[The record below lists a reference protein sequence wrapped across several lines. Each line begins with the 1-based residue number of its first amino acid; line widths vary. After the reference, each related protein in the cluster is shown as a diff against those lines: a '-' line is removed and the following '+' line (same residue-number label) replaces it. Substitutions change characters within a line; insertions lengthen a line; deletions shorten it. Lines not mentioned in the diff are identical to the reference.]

1 MTGLAPRVGAEA
13 ENPENRL
20 KKSGVRPVAAENT
33 VTDIRIDQSYIA
45 GRWITPENGERF
57 AVREPATEAVVGQ
70 VALCSETELDMAIS
84 AARTAMSRGWG
95 QDGLAERIAYLQ
107 RLIDVLGDEQ
117 DNFARCIAFEVG
129 APIDFALKQQVGT
142 AIGHLQATL
151 AAAQGLEL
159 DITPDPALPEHRERY
174 EPAGIAGLITPWNW
188 PLNQIALKFGAALIA
203 GCPMILK
210 PSEYTPRTSVL
221 FAQCVARI
229 GLPDGVFSMLLGNGR
244 IGSAMTSHKG
254 IRVISFTGSTSVGR
268 QIATAAAQDFKRV
281 ILELGGKSPNILFE
295 DCDVETA
302 VRQGLS
308 HCFRNAGQSCNAAS
322 LMLVQDSIYDRVV
335 ALAGVVARESQVGM
349 PLQCGQHLGPVISKA
364 QFDRVQVLIGTALD
378 QGARL
383 VEGGRGRPDGFE
395 AGYFVQP
402 TVFADVSMDMRIA
415 QEEVFGP
422 VQSIVRFTTEEEAIL
437 LANSQDHGLA
447 AYIQTGD
454 PDRADR
460 VARKLDVGMVQVNG
474 NSRLP
479 GAPFG
484 GTKSSGIGRESGI
497 WGIRA
502 YLEIKSIS
510 GAARRTP

>member
-1 MTGLAPRVGAEA
+1 MS
-13 ENPENRL
+13 L
-20 KKSGVRPVAAENT
+20 KTGVRPVPSERS
-33 VTDIRIDQSYIA
+33 VTDIRIDRSYIA
-45 GRWITPENGERF
+45 GHWVTPQNGEHF
-57 AVREPATEAVVGQ
+57 ALHDPATGCVSGQ
-70 VALCSETELDMAIS
+70 VLLCSEAEIGKAVRSVKSVLAG
-84 AARTAMSRGWG
+84 GWG
-95 QDGLAERIAYLQ
+95 NNGLPERIGYL
-107 RLIDVLGDEQ
+107 RKLIEILTEQ
-117 DNFARCIAFEVG
+117 QDSFARCIAFEVG

-159 DITPDPALPEHRERY
+159 DVTPNPDMPEHRERF
-174 EPAGIAGLITPWNW
+174 EPAGVAGLITPWNW

-221 FAQCVARI
+221 FAQCVDQI
-229 GLPDGVFSMLLGNGR
+229 GLPEGVFSMVLGNGR
-244 IGSAMTSHKG
+244 IGRAMTGHKG
-254 IRVISFTGSTSVGR
+254 IRVISFTGSTEVGR

-295 DCDVETA
+295 DCDVETT
-302 VRQGLS
+302 VRQGVA
-308 HCFRNAGQSCNAAS
+308 HCFRNTGQSCNAAS
-322 LMLVQDSIYDRVV
+322 LMLVQASIYEHVV
-335 ALAGVVARESQVGM
+335 DLAAEVARET
-349 PLQCGQHLGPVISKA
+349 PLGLPGQGGLHLGPVISKA
-364 QFDRVQVLIGTALD
+364 QFDRVQSLIGSALD

-383 VEGGRGRPDGFE
+383 VTGGQGRAEGFG
-395 AGYFVQP
+395 AGYFVKP
-402 TVFADVSMDMRIA
+402 TVFADVTPDMRIA

-422 VQSIVRFTTEEEAIL
+422 VQSIVKFSTEEEAIA

-454 PDRADR
+454 PVRADR

-497 WGIRA
+497 WGIRE

-510 GAARRTP
+510 GAARK

>member
-1 MTGLAPRVGAEA
+1 VPS
-13 ENPENRL
+13 EN
-20 KKSGVRPVAAENT
+20 A
-33 VTDIRIDQSYIA
+33 VTDIRIDQSYIS
-45 GRWITPENGERF
+45 GHWITPENGESF
-57 AVREPATEAVVGQ
+57 TLYEPATGAGAGQ
-70 VALCSETELDMAIS
+70 ALLCSETELDDAVMAAKGVLS
-84 AARTAMSRGWG
+84 DGWG
-95 QDGLAERIAYLQ
+95 ENGLVERIGYLKK
-107 RLIDVLGDEQ
+107 LVKILTEEQ
-117 DNFARCIAFEVG
+117 DSFARCIAFEVG
-129 APIDFALKQQVGT
+129 APRDFAVKQQVGT
-142 AIGHLQATL
+142 AIGHLKATL

-159 DITPDPALPEHRERY
+159 DVTPNPAMPEHRERF
-174 EPAGIAGLITPWNW
+174 EPAGVAGLITPWNW

-221 FAQCVARI
+221 FAQCVDRI
-229 GLPDGVFSMLLGNGR
+229 GLPRGVFSMVLGNGR

-295 DCDVETA
+295 DCDVDTA
-302 VRQGLS
+302 VRQGLA

-322 LMLVQDSIYDRVV
+322 LMLVQAPIYDRVV
-335 ALAGVVARESQVGM
+335 DLAAEVARETQLGL
-349 PLQCGQHLGPVISKA
+349 PQQGGLHLGPVISKA
-364 QFDRVQVLIGTALD
+364 QFDRVQTLIGSALD

-383 VEGGRGRPDGFE
+383 VAGGQGRVEGFG
-395 AGYFVQP
+395 AGYYVKP
-402 TVFADVSMDMRIA
+402 TVFADVTLDMRIA

-422 VQSIVRFTTEEEAIL
+422 VQSIVKFATEEDAIAM
-437 LANSQDHGLA
+437 ANSQDHGLA

-454 PDRADR
+454 PVRADR
-460 VARKLDVGMVQVNG
+460 VARRLDVGMVQVNG

-497 WGIRA
+497 WGIRE

-510 GAARRTP
+510 GAARQSDT

>member
-1 MTGLAPRVGAEA
+1 MATEKAE
-13 ENPENRL
+13 
-20 KKSGVRPVAAENT
+20 
-33 VTDIRIDQSYIA
+33 TDTRIDQSYIA
-45 GRWITPENGERF
+45 GQWITPENGERF
-57 AVREPATEAVVGQ
+57 EVFEPATGLSAGH
-70 VALCSETELDMAIS
+70 ATLCSEADLDVAVQ
-84 AARTAMSRGWG
+84 AAKTVMSGGWG
-95 QDGLAERIAYLQ
+95 DNGLPQRIVYLKE
-107 RLIDVLGDEQ
+107 LIKVLTEEQ
-117 DNFARCIAFEVG
+117 SAFARSIAFEVG
-129 APIDFALKQQVGT
+129 APIDFALKQQVGA
-142 AIGHLQATL
+142 AIGHLEASL

-159 DITPDPALPEHRERY
+159 DITPDSAMPEHRERF

-188 PLNQIALKFGAALIA
+188 PLNQITLKFGAALIA

-221 FAQCVARI
+221 FARCVERI

-244 IGSAMTSHKG
+244 IGSAMSSHKG

-268 QIATAAAQDFKRV
+268 KIAIAAAQDFKRV

-302 VRQGLS
+302 VRQGLA

-322 LMLVQDSIYDRVV
+322 LMLVQDTIYDRVI
-335 ALAGVVARESQVGM
+335 ALAAEIARETPLGM
-349 PLQCGQHLGPVISKA
+349 PDQCGMHLGPVVTKT
-364 QFDRVQVLIGTALD
+364 QFDRVQALIGSGLD

-383 VEGGRGRPDGFE
+383 VAGGQGRADGFE
-395 AGYFVQP
+395 AGYFVRP
-402 TVFADVSMDMRIA
+402 TVFADVGMDMRIA
-415 QEEVFGP
+415 QEEIFGP
-422 VQSIVRFTTEEEAIL
+422 VQSIVRFSTEEEAIA

-454 PDRADR
+454 KVRADR
-460 VARKLDVGMVQVNG
+460 VARRLDVGMVQVNG

-497 WGIRA
+497 WGIRE

-510 GAARRTP
+510 GAARQ

>member
-1 MTGLAPRVGAEA
+1 MPSKNA
-13 ENPENRL
+13 
-20 KKSGVRPVAAENT
+20 
-33 VTDIRIDQSYIA
+33 VTDIRTDQSYIA
-45 GRWITPENGERF
+45 GRWVTPENGESF
-57 AVREPATEAVVGQ
+57 TLFEPATGAFVGQ
-70 VALCSETELDMAIS
+70 ALLCSETDLDDAVV
-84 AARTAMSRGWG
+84 AAKNVVSEGWG
-95 QDGLAERIAYLQ
+95 DIGLPQRLSYLQ
-107 RLIDVLGDEQ
+107 KLIEILTKEQ
-117 DNFARCIAFEVG
+117 DSFARCIAFEVG
-129 APIDFALKQQVGT
+129 APIDFSLKQQVGT

-151 AAAQGLEL
+151 KAAQGLEL
-159 DITPDPALPEHRERY
+159 DVTPNPGMPEHRERF

-221 FAQCVARI
+221 FAQCVDRI
-229 GLPDGVFSMLLGNGR
+229 GLPRGVFNMVLGNGR

-254 IRVISFTGSTSVGR
+254 IRVISFTGSTVVGR

-295 DCDVETA
+295 DCDVDTA
-302 VRQGLS
+302 VRQGLA

-322 LMLVQDSIYDRVV
+322 LMLVQASIYDRVV
-335 ALAGVVARESQVGM
+335 DLAAEVARETQLGL
-349 PLQCGQHLGPVISKA
+349 PQQGGLHLGPVVSKA
-364 QFDRVQVLIGTALD
+364 QFDRVQSLIGSALD

-383 VEGGRGRPDGFE
+383 VAGGQGRAEGFG
-395 AGYFVQP
+395 AGYYVRP
-402 TVFADVSMDMRIA
+402 TVFADVTLDMRIA

-422 VQSIVRFTTEEEAIL
+422 VQAIVKFSTEEEAIA

-454 PDRADR
+454 PVRADR

-484 GTKSSGIGRESGI
+484 GTKSSGIGRESGV
-497 WGIRA
+497 WGIRE

-510 GAARRTP
+510 GAARQSDS

>member
-1 MTGLAPRVGAEA
+1 MPSKNA
-13 ENPENRL
+13 
-20 KKSGVRPVAAENT
+20 
-33 VTDIRIDQSYIA
+33 VTDIRTDQSYIA
-45 GRWITPENGERF
+45 GRWVTPENGESF
-57 AVREPATEAVVGQ
+57 TLHEPATGAVSGQ
-70 VALCSETELDMAIS
+70 AVLCSETDLDDAVV
-84 AARTAMSRGWG
+84 AAKSVVSEGWG
-95 QDGLAERIAYLQ
+95 DNGLPQRISYLQ
-107 RLIDVLGDEQ
+107 KLIEILTKEQ
-117 DNFARCIAFEVG
+117 DSFARCIAFEVG
-129 APIDFALKQQVGT
+129 APIDFSLKQQVGT

-159 DITPDPALPEHRERY
+159 DVTPNPGMPEHRERF

-221 FAQCVARI
+221 FAQCVDRI
-229 GLPDGVFSMLLGNGR
+229 GLPRGVFSMVLGNGR

-254 IRVISFTGSTSVGR
+254 IRVISFTGSTVVGR

-295 DCDVETA
+295 DCDVDTA
-302 VRQGLS
+302 VRQGLA

-322 LMLVQDSIYDRVV
+322 LMLVQASIFDRVV
-335 ALAGVVARESQVGM
+335 DLAAEVARETQLGL
-349 PLQCGQHLGPVISKA
+349 PQQGGLHLGPVVSKA
-364 QFDRVQVLIGTALD
+364 QFDRVQSLIGSALD

-383 VEGGRGRPDGFE
+383 VAGGQGRAEGYG
-395 AGYFVQP
+395 AGYFVRP
-402 TVFADVSMDMRIA
+402 TVFADVTPDMRIA

-422 VQSIVRFTTEEEAIL
+422 VQAIVKFSTEAEAIA

-454 PDRADR
+454 PVRADR

-484 GTKSSGIGRESGI
+484 GTKSSGIGRESGV
-497 WGIRA
+497 WGIRE

-510 GAARRTP
+510 GAARQSDS

>member
-1 MTGLAPRVGAEA
+1 MATEDA
-13 ENPENRL
+13 
-20 KKSGVRPVAAENT
+20 
-33 VTDIRIDQSYIA
+33 VTDIRIDQSYIG
-45 GRWITPENGERF
+45 GRWITPENGVPF
-57 AVREPATEAVVGQ
+57 AVHEPATGAFAGQ
-70 VALCSETELDMAIS
+70 VTLCTQAELDMAVD
-84 AARTAMSRGWG
+84 AAKAVMSRGWG
-95 QDGLAERIAYLQ
+95 DNGLAGRMGYLQ
-107 RLIDVLGDEQ
+107 ELIRVLGDEQ
-117 DNFARCIAFEVG
+117 DRFADCIAFEVG
-129 APIDFALKQQVGT
+129 APIDFALKQQVGA
-142 AIGHLQATL
+142 AIGHLQASL

-159 DITPDPALPEHRERY
+159 DVTPDPAMPEHRERF
-174 EPAGIAGLITPWNW
+174 EPAGVAGLITPWNW
-188 PLNQIALKFGAALIA
+188 PLNQIALKFGSALIS

-221 FAQCVARI
+221 FARCVERI
-229 GLPDGVFSMLLGNGR
+229 GLPDGVFSMVLGNGR

-254 IRVISFTGSTSVGR
+254 IRVISFTGSTAVGR

-281 ILELGGKSPNILFE
+281 ILELGGKSPNILFG

-302 VRQGLS
+302 VRQGLA

-322 LMLVQDSIYDRVV
+322 LMLVQDTIYDRVV
-335 ALAGVVARESQVGM
+335 ALAAEVARETPLGM
-349 PLQCGQHLGPVISKA
+349 PEQAGQHLGPVISKT
-364 QFDRVQVLIGTALD
+364 QFDRVQTLIGSALE

-383 VEGGRGRPDGFE
+383 VAGGQGRAEGFG
-395 AGYFVQP
+395 AGYFVRP
-402 TVFADVSMDMRIA
+402 TVFADVRMDMRIA
-415 QEEVFGP
+415 REEVFGP
-422 VQSIVRFTTEEEAIL
+422 VQSIVRFSTEEEAIA

-454 PDRADR
+454 PVRADR

-497 WGIRA
+497 WGIRE

-510 GAARRTP
+510 GAARQ